1 MLGLQEIFPFFQ
13 SQPTIPSPSMWY
25 TISTTQKIRNEGL
38 IMSHLQTLDAYFSE
52 NRKKHL
58 EELFEFLRIPS
69 ISSLSEHKQ
78 DMQTAAQWL
87 ADKLQQLNIENV
99 SIDQT
104 AGHPVVYGEW
114 LHAEGKPTILFYGH
128 YDVQPVDPLHL
139 WESEPFNPVIRDNKL
154 FARGASDDKGQVF
167 MHLKMIEALFA
178 TEGTLPVNV
187 KFIYEGEEEIGSPNL
202 PAYVEANK
210 EKLSSDLI
218 LISDTG
224 LYAPG
229 KPAVCYGLRGLTGVQ
244 IDVRGAKGDLHSG
257 LYGGGVQ
264 NAIHAL
270 AEILA
275 SFRDEHG
282 TIQVEGFYDKVLPL
296 TEEER
301 QAYRELNFD
310 EEALKEEIGVK
321 ELFGE
326 EGFSYLEQ
334 TWARPTLEI
343 NGVFGGF
350 SGEGIK
356 TVLPAEA
363 GAKITC
369 RLVPDQDPNEIVALL
384 KAHIEKHKPK
394 GVEVTVSE
402 FDKGA
407 PYLTP
412 FDHPLIQAAGRSYE
426 RVYNVPT
433 AFTRGGGSIPIVA
446 AFDEILALPVVL
458 MGFGLNSEN
467 FHAPNEHFHL
477 ENFDKGL
484 RVLGDYLYEVSNLQ
498 S

>member
-1 MLGLQEIFPFFQ
+1 MTNLQQ
-13 SQPTIPSPSMWY
+13 
-25 TISTTQKIRNEGL
+25 
-38 IMSHLQTLDAYFSE
+38 LDAYFTE
-52 NRKKHL
+52 HREAHL
-58 EELFEFLRIPS
+58 NELNEFLRIPS
-69 ISSLSEHKQ
+69 ISSLSAHKGDIQ
-78 DMQTAAQWL
+78 NAAEWL
-87 ADKLQQLNIENV
+87 AHAFKNLNLENI
-99 SIDQT
+99 SITQT
-104 AGHPVVYGEW
+104 AGHPVVYADW

-128 YDVQPVDPLHL
+128 YDVQPVDPLNL
-139 WESEPFNPVIRDNKL
+139 WETEPFNPTIRDNKL

-178 TEGTLPVNV
+178 TTGTLPVNV

-202 PAYVEANK
+202 PAYVEEHK
-210 EKLSSDLI
+210 EKLAADLI

-224 LYAPG
+224 LYGPG
-229 KPAVCYGLRGLTGVQ
+229 KPAVCYGLRGLTGIQ

-270 AEILA
+270 ADILA

-296 TEEER
+296 SEEER
-301 QAYRELNFD
+301 EAYRALGFD
-310 EEALKEEIGVK
+310 EESVKEEVGVK

-326 EGFSYLEQ
+326 AGYSYLER
-334 TWARPTLEI
+334 TWARPTLEV

-369 RLVPDQDPNEIVALL
+369 RLVPNQEPDEIVALL
-384 KAHIEKHKPK
+384 KAHIEKHKPT
-394 GVEVTVSE
+394 GVEVTISE
-402 FDKGA
+402 FDKGR
-407 PYLTP
+407 PFLTP
-412 FDHPLIQAAGRSYE
+412 FDHPFIQAAGRSYE
-426 RVYNVPT
+426 KVYNVPT
-433 AFTRGGGSIPIVA
+433 AYTRGGGSIPIVA
-446 AFDEILALPVVL
+446 AFDEILELPVVL
-458 MGFGLNSEN
+458 MGFGLSSEN

-484 RVLGDYLYEVSNLQ
+484 RVLSDYLFEVAELKK
-498 S
+498 

>member
-1 MLGLQEIFPFFQ
+1 M
-13 SQPTIPSPSMWY
+13 T
-25 TISTTQKIRNEGL
+25 
-38 IMSHLQTLDAYFSE
+38 HLQALDAYFTSHRE
-52 NRKKHL
+52 AHL
-58 EELFEFLRIPS
+58 HELNEFLRIPS
-69 ISSLSEHKQ
+69 ISSLSEHKEDIQ
-78 DMQTAAQWL
+78 DAAKWLMTAFE
-87 ADKLQQLNIENV
+87 KLNLENI
-99 SIDQT
+99 SITQT
-104 AGHPVVYGEW
+104 AGHPVVYADW
-114 LHAEGKPTILFYGH
+114 LHAEGQPTILFYGH

-139 WESEPFNPVIRDNKL
+139 WESEPFNPTIRDNKL

-178 TEGTLPVNV
+178 TTGTLPVNV

-202 PAYVEANK
+202 PAFVEEHK
-210 EKLSSDLI
+210 EKLSADLI
-218 LISDTG
+218 VISDTG

-229 KPAVCYGLRGLTGVQ
+229 KPAVCYGLRGLTGLQ

-296 TEEER
+296 TAEEQE
-301 QAYRELNFD
+301 AYK
-310 EEALKEEIGVK
+310 ALGFNEDDLKKEVGVK

-326 EGFSYLEQ
+326 AGYSYLEQ
-334 TWARPTLEI
+334 TWARPTLEV

-369 RLVPDQDPNEIVALL
+369 RLVPNQEPEEIVALL
-384 KAHIEKHKPK
+384 RAHIEKHKPA
-394 GVEVTVSE
+394 GVEVTISE
-402 FDKGA
+402 FDKGR

-426 RVYNVPT
+426 KVYNVPT
-433 AFTRGGGSIPIVA
+433 AYTRGGGSIPIVA
-446 AFDEILALPVVL
+446 AFDEILSLPVVL
-458 MGFGLNSEN
+458 MGFGLSSEN

-484 RVLGDYLYEVSNLQ
+484 RVLGDYLYEVAKLQ
-498 S
+498 NK